1 MIRPYHWEQ
10 IGPGADIGHA
20 TGSIKVYD
28 DALTPAE
35 IVDSGPSLSRPS
47 ARDLADKI
55 EALLAGN
62 GCPITLAARETPLGY
77 GFIGSGV
84 VPSVLRNSREEICNA
99 IELVT
104 GGARAY
110 VTVDHET
117 EETAIALEWKQNE
130 L

>member
-1 MIRPYHWEQ
+1 MTRPYHWEQ
-10 IGPGADIGHA
+10 IGPGADIGQA
-20 TGSIKVYD
+20 TGSIKIYD
-28 DALTPAE
+28 DALSPTE
-35 IVDSGPSLSRPS
+35 ITDAPSRPS

-77 GFIGSGV
+77 GFVGSGV
-84 VPSVLRNSREEICNA
+84 APSVLRNSREEICRA

-117 EETAIALEWKQNE
+117 EETAIALEWSRK
-130 L
+130 